1 MQTLGLLGGLGPEAT
16 VIYYREIINRF
27 RAETG
32 KDEYPEILLHNV
44 NMSEVLRLI
53 AAERYN
59 DLTELL
65 TGKIAGLVSAG
76 AQFCAIPSNT
86 PHIIFERLRERA
98 TVPLISIVEATR
110 EHARASGLKKLLLI
124 GTLFTMK
131 NDFYRRS
138 FSAEGIDIF
147 VPDDEQKSI
156 IHGIIFPE
164 LEQGVV
170 RPEKKAEMKA
180 ISTGLIERHGLDGII
195 LGCTELPL
203 MLEPSDFSVAVL
215 DTARIHIE
223 MLVRKILYG

>member
-1 MQTLGLLGGLGPEAT
+1 MKILGLLGGLGPEAT
-16 VIYYREIINRF
+16 VIYYREIIDRF

-32 KDEYPEILLHNV
+32 SDEYPEILLHSV

-53 AAERYN
+53 AAQRYEELI
-59 DLTELL
+59 DLLA
-65 TGKIAGLVSAG
+65 GKITGLVSAG

-86 PHIIFERLRERA
+86 PHIIFERLRKRV

-110 EHARASGLKKLLLI
+110 EHAQASGLKKLLLI

-138 FSAEGIDIF
+138 FNAAGIDIV
-147 VPDDEQKSI
+147 VPDEEQKNI

-164 LEQGVV
+164 LELGIV
-170 RPEKKAEMKA
+170 RPEKKAQMMA
-180 ISTGLIERHGLDGII
+180 ISTGLIERYGLDGII

-203 MLEPSDFSVAVL
+203 MLEPSDFPVAVL

-223 MLVRKILYG
+223 MLVRMILDG